1 MEYRKRALNKYYE
14 DQDKYL
20 RPNNALQNLYF
31 SFKNYN
37 NIIKYK

>member
-1 MEYRKRALNKYYE
+1 MEYRKRAPNKYYE

-20 RPNNALQNLYF
+20 RLNNASQNFYF